1 MFKQPVSSGAS
12 DGKGASTFV
21 MKGMPGHYQVGV
33 TFSQWDFYPRFL
45 GGFEDHSY
53 GFYVHADQMV
63 YQEAPGSDQ
72 GLYVF
77 VASGYYPQSE
87 ISIVPFQIN
96 AGLHYKGLFPGRDDD
111 RTVLHFIYGNL
122 SDDYARSVHVPG
134 RHFADSEKVLEF
146 GHRFQVTK
154 WSYIQPDLQYVIDPG
169 GTGDI
174 PDAVVI
180 GAQMGV
186 TF

>member
-1 MFKQPVSSGAS
+1 
-12 DGKGASTFV
+12 
-21 MKGMPGHYQVGV
+21 
-33 TFSQWDFYPRFL
+33 
-45 GGFEDHSY
+45 
-53 GFYVHADQMV
+53 
-63 YQEAPGSDQ
+63 
-72 GLYVF
+72 
-77 VASGYYPQSE
+77 
-87 ISIVPFQIN
+87 VPFQVN
-96 AGLHYKGLFPGRDDD
+96 VGLHYKGLFPGRDDD
-111 RTVLHFIYGNL
+111 RSVLHFIYGHI
-122 SDDYARSVHVPG
+122 SGDYARSVHVPG
-134 RHFADSEKVLEF
+134 GHFADSEKVLEV